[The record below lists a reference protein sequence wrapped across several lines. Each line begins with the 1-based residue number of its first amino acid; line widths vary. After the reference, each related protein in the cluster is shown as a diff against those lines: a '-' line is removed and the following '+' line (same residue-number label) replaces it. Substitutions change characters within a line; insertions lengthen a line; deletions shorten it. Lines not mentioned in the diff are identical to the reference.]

1 MAILLKRSTTP
12 AVVPAPG
19 ELVIGELA
27 INAADGKLFT
37 KKVDGTVGEIGT
49 GGGGGSGTITSI
61 SAGSGLTGG
70 TITTSGTIAANFGT
84 TAGTIC
90 QGNDSRLSD
99 ARTPTSHDHAASEIT
114 SGTLASARL
123 GTGTADA
130 TTFLRGDGSWATPS
144 GGATPSHSPSLPS
157 AKPPTGFYLSAMRVS
172 GTYATLSLVANRIY
186 WIPFIAQ
193 RDLSVDAIAIGVV
206 TAAAGGL
213 VRCGIYADDGQGNPD
228 GAPLVETVDF
238 DGSTTGT
245 KVDAAATISMTAG
258 TMYWLATIGSTNV
271 GIRAAP
277 RTALAHLFSDPA
289 TNVGIVGWYR
299 NGWTY
304 ATPLPTLPISISPYN
319 TTSPT
324 PFLRIA

>member
-1 MAILLKRSTTP
+1 MAILLKRNTTP

-37 KKVDGTVGEIGT
+37 KKVDGTVGEIGA
-49 GGGGGSGTITSI
+49 GGGGGSGTLTSI
-61 SAGSGLTGG
+61 TAGSGLTGG
-70 TITTSGTIAANFGT
+70 TITTSGTIAADFGS
-84 TAGTIC
+84 TAGTVC
-90 QGNDSRLSD
+90 EGDDPRLAFRS
-99 ARTPTSHDHAASEIT
+99 
-114 SGTLASARL
+114 
-123 GTGTADA
+123 
-130 TTFLRGDGSWATPS
+130 
-144 GGATPSHSPSLPS
+144 SLPS

-172 GTYATLSLVANRIY
+172 DTYATLSLVANRIY

-193 RDLSVDAIAIGVV
+193 RDLSVDAVAIGVV
-206 TAAAGGL
+206 TAVSGGL

-228 GAPLVETVDF
+228 GAPLVETIDF
-238 DGSTTGT
+238 DASTTGT
-245 KVDAAATISMTAG
+245 KVDTAATISLTAG
-258 TMYWLATIGSTNV
+258 TQYWLATIGSTTAA
-271 GIRAAP
+271 IRAVP

-304 ATPLPTLPISISPYN
+304 ANPLPTLPISIFPYN